1 MSNTYN
7 SDLLVSS
14 PTEPEPP
21 EAAAKSSVGRS
32 AKNRSTIRG
41 GEMKREIDS
50 KQIRGQHT

>member
-32 AKNRSTIRG
+32 AKNRSTIPG